1 MNYQMHR
8 PPPPVGRFVE
18 FFWCFETTDAA
29 AGRERVLPDGS
40 SELIIDL
47 LDMPRR
53 RFDRDCP
60 ARATEYRRA
69 WLSGPQS
76 EYLVIDVL
84 PTACMIG
91 AHFRPGGL
99 SAFLPFPAESLGGR
113 VEHAD
118 GVWDD
123 SILRLREALQNTS
136 SATQRFWLLDRFLL
150 GKLRPALGQ
159 DRWID
164 EALTRLS
171 AAPSAES
178 IAALA
183 ERAGLS
189 QKHFIHQFRRRVGL
203 TPRKFARLRRFQE
216 ALASLQRQDRVDWA
230 GLACAAGYFDQSHLI
245 RDFQSFCGLSP
256 TAYLAARQ
264 GEPNY
269 LPEPTP

>member
-18 FFWCFETTDAA
+18 FFWFFETTEAIP
-29 AGRERVLPDGS
+29 GRERIVPDGS

-47 LDMPRR
+47 LDVPRR

-69 WLSGPQS
+69 WLSGAHA

-84 PTACMIG
+84 PAARMMG
-91 AHFRPGGL
+91 AHFSPGGL
-99 SAFLPFPAESLGGR
+99 SAFLPFPAESLAGQ

-123 SILRLREALQNTS
+123 SILRLREALQNTP
-136 SATQRFWLLDRFLL
+136 SASERFRRLERFLL
-150 GKLRPALGQ
+150 ERLRPAPEQ

-164 EALTRLS
+164 DALARLS
-171 AAPSAES
+171 DASSTES
-178 IAALA
+178 VAALA
-183 ERAGLS
+183 KWAGLS

-216 ALASLQRQDRVDWA
+216 TLASLQLQKQVDWA

-245 RDFQSFCGLSP
+245 RDFQSFCGLNP
-256 TAYLAARQ
+256 TAYLAACR

-269 LPEPTP
+269 LPEPIR